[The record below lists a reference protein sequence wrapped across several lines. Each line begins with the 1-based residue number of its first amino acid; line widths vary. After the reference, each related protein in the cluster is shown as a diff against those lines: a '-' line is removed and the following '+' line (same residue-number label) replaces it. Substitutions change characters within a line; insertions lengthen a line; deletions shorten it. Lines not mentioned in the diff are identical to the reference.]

1 MWKFIKSFNTLNTY
15 LTLSILLLI
24 GVIMLFLSKIH
35 YFTSYLLIIII
46 ELLNTIISTFFQK
59 KEGILNTEKLLILN
73 RILAKLIF

>member
-1 MWKFIKSFNTLNTY
+1 
-15 LTLSILLLI
+15 
-24 GVIMLFLSKIH
+24 MLFLSKIH